1 MPPVAAYFALGG
13 FGRRDL
19 GSEDFGAEAKDA

>member
-1 MPPVAAYFALGG
+1 MPPAAAYFALGG
-13 FGRRDL
+13 SGRRDL